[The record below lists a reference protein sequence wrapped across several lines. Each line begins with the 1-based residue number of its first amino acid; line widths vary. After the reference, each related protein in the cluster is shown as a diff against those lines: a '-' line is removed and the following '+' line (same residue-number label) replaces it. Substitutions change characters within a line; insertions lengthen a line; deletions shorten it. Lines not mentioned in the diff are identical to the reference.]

1 MVISRTGKFAAAL
14 ALVSLLWLALPVSL
28 RQTAQAQV
36 RDPIVVLETTRG
48 RIVMRIFESVVPYT
62 ADNFLD
68 LVDEGFYDGL
78 TFHRVEN
85 WVIQGGDPN
94 GNGSGCYVDRNTGR
108 PRYLKL
114 EANPNLSHNSAG
126 VVAMARSANSLN
138 SASCQFYILKAP
150 MPTLN
155 GKYAVFGKVF
165 QGMNTVYAICPGDRI
180 ISARIVM
187 SNGNHAT
194 PGGQQAP
201 GQGSPPGPTG
211 DPGF

>member
-1 MVISRTGKFAAAL
+1 MDRLVNKTVVSGLILGIALCLLAL
-14 ALVSLLWLALPVSL
+14 AGSKQLA
-28 RQTAQAQV
+28 AAQV

-48 RIVMRIFESVVPYT
+48 RIVMRIYESLVPYT

-68 LVDEGFYDGL
+68 LVDEGFYNGL

-94 GNGSGCYVDRNTGR
+94 GNGSGCYVDRQTGR

-114 EANPNLSHNSAG
+114 ETHPMLNHNSAG
-126 VVAMARSANSLN
+126 TVAMARGQSPN
-138 SASCQFYILKAP
+138 SASCQFYILKRG
-150 MPTLN
+150 MPQLN

-165 QGMNTVYAICPGDRI
+165 QGMNTVLSIGPGDRI
-180 ISARIVM
+180 ISASIVS
-187 SNGNHAT
+187 SNGSHSQSEGA
-194 PGGQQAP
+194 QQSEPRQA
-201 GQGSPPGPTG
+201 GPTG